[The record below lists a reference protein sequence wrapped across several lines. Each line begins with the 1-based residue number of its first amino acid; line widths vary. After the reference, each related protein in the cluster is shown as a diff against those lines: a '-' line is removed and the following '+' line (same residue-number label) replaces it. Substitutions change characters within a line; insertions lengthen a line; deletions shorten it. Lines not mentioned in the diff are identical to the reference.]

1 MPSARW
7 TRVRSSHAALK
18 RPLWHFGHLVATTL
32 WSGPAVPLAETTGLH
47 CHWAITICCHA
58 EGYFKYPVTDEQAPG
73 YSKFIKQPICFEK
86 MREKVHARQYRT
98 W

>member
-18 RPLWHFGHLVATTL
+18 RPLWHFGHLVATTF
-32 WSGPAVPLAETTGLH
+32 WSGPAVAPAVAAGLH
-47 CHWAITICCHA
+47 HRWATTIRSPA
-58 EGYFKYPVTDEQAPG
+58 EGYFKYPVSDEQAPG

>member
-1 MPSARW
+1 MASARW
-7 TRVRSSHAALK
+7 TQVRSSHAALK
-18 RPLWHFGHLVATTL
+18 RPLWQFGHLLATIP
-32 WSGPAVPLAETTGLH
+32 WPSPAVLPAVITGLH
-47 CHWAITICCHA
+47 APRATTIPCPA
-58 EGYFKYPVTDEQAPG
+58 EGYFKYPVSDEQAPG